1 MRGVPE
7 SDLGVY
13 VAAGAFAILVFAA
26 ALGTVLAYTDA
37 ELASGTV
44 ATLTVGFLLF
54 MAVYFAAMVV
64 YREIDDREPL

>member
-1 MRGVPE
+1 MRVPE

-13 VAAGAFAILVFAA
+13 VTAGVFASLVFAV
-26 ALGTVLAYTDA
+26 ALGLLMTRTTVD
-37 ELASGTV
+37 LASGTV

-54 MAVYFAAMVV
+54 MGVYFTAMIV